1 MEFNNKPK
9 RQAPTFTTSYKV
21 EKKVEAEAINN
32 EFKLGDK
39 LNHKVFG
46 DGLIVAMD
54 GDIISVA
61 FAMPYGIKKLMK
73 NHPSIRKI

>member
-1 MEFNNKPK
+1 
-9 RQAPTFTTSYKV
+9 
-21 EKKVEAEAINN
+21 
-32 EFKLGDK
+32 
-39 LNHKVFG
+39 
-46 DGLIVAMD
+46 MD